1 MCSSDLDAIVA
12 GVHFFPD
19 DPPDLIAKKL
29 VRVNVSDLAAKGAKP
44 IACFLA
50 MALPRA
56 TSSSWLA
63 AFARGLAEDC
73 AAFEIPLAGG
83 DTTATDGPLTLA
95 LTACGEVP
103 QERVPLRSG
112 AKVGDRIFVS
122 GTIGDGALGLEV
134 ARGALGDLATPLRD
148 YLLGRYRLPD
158 PKIRLGKALR
168 GLIHAAIDISDG
180 LVADL
185 GHICE
190 TSGVDAEIQAAM
202 VPMSD
207 AVQTALG
214 KDPSLLQIGRAHV

>member
-1 MCSSDLDAIVA
+1 MCSSDL
-12 GVHFFPD
+12 
-19 DPPDLIAKKL
+19 
-29 VRVNVSDLAAKGAKP
+29 
-44 IACFLA
+44 
-50 MALPRA
+50 
-56 TSSSWLA
+56 
-63 AFARGLAEDC
+63 
-73 AAFEIPLAGG
+73 
-83 DTTATDGPLTLA
+83 
-95 LTACGEVP
+95 
-103 QERVPLRSG
+103 VPLRSG

-214 KDPSLLQIGRAHV
+214 KDPSLLPRVLTGGDDYELLFTADPHNSDRIVEAGIAAGVPVTGIGFILVPSGRTERVRIADLKALETVLQFGGYRHF